1 MVDLT
6 IARAGPQCVRQL
18 ADWGADVVR
27 VEPPSDPAGVRGSDA
42 RNLHR
47 NKRTRAARPEG
58 RWRVETLLRLVDRAD
73 VLVENMRP
81 SVKHKLGFGWE
92 VVHAR
97 NPRLVYGSI
106 SGFGQD
112 GPYAERG
119 GVDQIA
125 QGMGGLMS
133 VTGLPHTEPTRVGIP
148 VSDLAAGLHLAIG
161 ILVALHERD
170 RTGVGR
176 WVRTSLLETMIS
188 MMDLQAVRW
197 TIDGEVPVQEGN
209 HHPTLVPMGCFRSK
223 DGWVNIA
230 GPSGRLLHRF
240 CAAID
245 LPDLPR
251 DPRFD
256 SGAKRSANRAA
267 LNEHRRRAA
276 RSTHHGRVGRR
287 AQRCRR
293 ALRARLLDGRGV
305 RRRAGAAPRHG
316 RPRRDPQPGDDGR
329 RHDGADRG
337 RGRAPRVEEVLRRV
351 GVTDTGTEQLLCD
364 VDDGIALVTFN
375 NPTKHNALS
384 APIRDA
390 LPRVLR
396 ALQADDAVRVV
407 VLTGAGGKAF
417 VSGADI
423 SEFGIAAHDAGSASR
438 RSTPAKSTRLEH
450 GSSSRSRSSP

>member
-1 MVDLT
+1 VDPKAPLPLSDIRVVDLT

-47 NKRTRAARPEG
+47 NKRTVQLDLKTDAA
-58 RWRVETLLRLVDRAD
+58 VASLLRMTDRAD

-81 SVKHKLGFGWE
+81 SVKHKLGFGWDT
-92 VVHAR
+92 VHAR

-112 GPYAERG
+112 GPYADRG

-133 VTGLPHTEPTRVGIP
+133 VTGLPQTEPTRVGIP
-148 VSDLAAGLHLAIG
+148 VSDLSAGLYLAIG
-161 ILVALHERD
+161 ILVALHERQ

-197 TIDGEVPVQEGN
+197 TIDGDVPVQEGN
-209 HHPTLVPMGCFRSK
+209 HHPTLVPMGCFRSN

-240 CAAID
+240 CDAIG
-245 LPDLPR
+245 LPDLPS

-256 SGAKRSANRAA
+256 SGAKRSTNRAV
-267 LNEHRRRAA
+267 LNDIVAERLAQ
-276 RSTHHGRVGRR
+276 RSTGEWVDVLNAAGVPCGPVYSMDEVFADEQVQHLQMVELDVIRNPVN
-287 AQRCRR
+287 
-293 ALRARLLDGRGV
+293 LDGVTTV
-305 RRRAGAAPRHG
+305 RTAAGEGSVA
-316 RPRRDPQPGDDGR
+316 
-329 RHDGADRG
+329 
-337 RGRAPRVEEVLRRV
+337 VEDVL
-351 GVTDTGTEQLLCD
+351 GQWT
-364 VDDGIALVTFN
+364 
-375 NPTKHNALS
+375 
-384 APIRDA
+384 
-390 LPRVLR
+390 
-396 ALQADDAVRVV
+396 
-407 VLTGAGGKAF
+407 
-417 VSGADI
+417 
-423 SEFGIAAHDAGSASR
+423 
-438 RSTPAKSTRLEH
+438 
-450 GSSSRSRSSP
+450 

>member
-1 MVDLT
+1 MGPMSLPLSDIRVVDLT

-47 NKRTRAARPEG
+47 NKRTVQLDLKADGAIES
-58 RWRVETLLRLVDRAD
+58 LLRMTDRAD
-73 VLVENMRP
+73 VFVENMRP

-112 GPYAERG
+112 GPYADRG

-133 VTGLPHTEPTRVGIP
+133 VTGQPRTEPTRVGIP
-148 VSDLAAGLHLAIG
+148 VSDLSAGLHLAIG
-161 ILVALHERD
+161 ILVALHERQ

-197 TIDGEVPVQEGN
+197 TIDDEVPVQEGN

-223 DGWVNIA
+223 DGWVNVA

-240 CAAID
+240 CEAIG

-256 SGAKRSANRAA
+256 SGAKRSANHAA
-267 LNEHRRRAA
+267 LNEIVAA
-276 RSTHHGRVGRR
+276 RLAERTTAAWVDVLNTAGVPCGPVYSMDEVFADEQVRHLEMV
-287 AQRCRR
+287 
-293 ALRARLLDGRGV
+293 ALDVIRNPVTMDAVTTV
-305 RRRAGAAPRHG
+305 RTAAGECA
-316 RPRRDPQPGDDGR
+316 
-329 RHDGADRG
+329 
-337 RGRAPRVEEVLRRV
+337 VTIEEVI
-351 GVTDTGTEQLLCD
+351 EEW
-364 VDDGIALVTFN
+364 A
-375 NPTKHNALS
+375 
-384 APIRDA
+384 
-390 LPRVLR
+390 
-396 ALQADDAVRVV
+396 
-407 VLTGAGGKAF
+407 
-417 VSGADI
+417 
-423 SEFGIAAHDAGSASR
+423 
-438 RSTPAKSTRLEH
+438 
-450 GSSSRSRSSP
+450 